1 MDVIERYL
9 AGMQVDPND
18 PVLQNYLMQQRIY
31 GPGPGIPSR
40 NYARSMLLPPTRQE
54 SIAMRQSPQAQVPI
68 PEMFTPTLPA
78 EVEGVPQEVMD
89 PRGIRARQTERLP
102 DVPMR
107 GQPNIDTPQTT
118 VFNRSNAYLAAYNQ
132 AKTSQYFQ
140 MLDLLLKQQ
149 TVEQGNLDII
159 RKAIADIDDR
169 IADYEKAAAE
179 FETPKS
185 SGGGGS
191 RTVKNF
197 RLEAEAEINRL
208 ALKSLE
214 QQTRLTEQV
223 GRDTVAPTS
232 TLSFFTGDSSNRVN
246 SINANPADMSALI
259 SQLRQPTYVN
269 QFASI
274 TNTTA
279 RNDATGELLRQV
291 TREMVAAGVPTTE
304 QEKVYDVIAANYGGL
319 ASSTPA
325 SRSSTFSKSAVA
337 SQREAEIQRKL
348 GDVYDL
354 KDASTVQVPA
364 KFMKGGVPT
373 LPPNQYVKTTFTGR
387 GAGNVVY
394 YLTNEMAIR
403 QKAEEASVYGSSGR
417 KPAIT
422 QSAAEKE
429 LDNFIIGNIR
439 DDGKFELSENTGGGA
454 DLVAKA
460 AGKDLGD
467 LTQEDIDRVLR
478 DRIGASVRVQQA
490 REVGMLKTQRSAY
503 SDRLAAGLRGM
514 SPEEYLGRAAQMRDK
529 PFAAGTTP
537 EEARRQMTQSPA
549 RMDAEKFYADLTPQQ
564 RLQADYMSQ
573 ATALAKKGEK
583 ITLDKDEQMLY
594 STMVEKL
601 QKGELTRPEL
611 YDAMMK
617 QAYDLYGAS
626 DIEKAQQKTKAA
638 LQSIYLDDIAQFQL
652 TSGATKI
659 EAPQVKPTEPT
670 E

>member
-1 MDVIERYL
+1 MNVIERYL
-9 AGMQVDPND
+9 AGMEVDPND
-18 PVLQNYLMQQRIY
+18 PVLQTYLMQQRIY
-31 GPGPGIPSR
+31 GGGTPSQQEFRNTVIPRDPVPSIPNQGPI
-40 NYARSMLLPPTRQE
+40 APPD
-54 SIAMRQSPQAQVPI
+54 
-68 PEMFTPTLPA
+68 MFTP
-78 EVEGVPQEVMD
+78 VEGVPQEVMD
-89 PRGIRARQTERLP
+89 PRGQARRRRQTERLP
-102 DVPMR
+102 DVPM
-107 GQPNIDTPQTT
+107 GAQPNIDTPQTT
-118 VFNRSNAYLAAYNQ
+118 VFRRSNAYLAAYNQ

-185 SGGGGS
+185 SGGRGS
-191 RTVKNF
+191 STVKNF

-223 GRDTVAPTS
+223 GRDTQAPTS

-246 SINANPADMSALI
+246 SINANPSDMSALI
-259 SQLRQPTYVN
+259 SQVRQPTYVN

-279 RNDATGELLRQV
+279 RNEATGELIRQV
-291 TREMVAAGVPTTE
+291 MREMVAAGVPSTE
-304 QEKVYDVIAANYGGL
+304 QEKVFDLIAANYGGL

-325 SRSSTFSKSAVA
+325 SRSSQFSNAAVA
-337 SQREAEIQRKL
+337 SQREAEMQRKL

-364 KFMKGGVPT
+364 SQMRDGVPT
-373 LPPNQYVKTTFTGR
+373 LNPNQYVKTTFSDGTID
-387 GAGNVVY
+387 Y

-403 QKAEEASVYGSSGR
+403 QKAEEAQAFGGGGR
-417 KPAIT
+417 TRPTIT

-439 DDGKFELSENTGGGA
+439 DDGKFVLNENTGGGA

-460 AGKDLGD
+460 AGKDLGE

-490 REVGMLKTQRSAY
+490 QAVGELTQQRSAY

-537 EEARRQMTQSPA
+537 EEARRQMTQSPS

-573 ATALAKKGEK
+573 ATAMAKRGDRQ
-583 ITLDKDEQMLY
+583 TLDKDEQMLY
-594 STMVEKL
+594 STMIEKL
-601 QKGELTRPEL
+601 EKGELTRPEL

-626 DIEKAQQKTKAA
+626 DIEKAQKKTKSA
-638 LQSIYLDDIAQFQL
+638 LTSIYLDDIAQFQL
-652 TSGATKI
+652 TSGATSIDAPKI
-659 EAPQVKPTEPT
+659 ENRNQPIEPT

>member
-9 AGMQVDPND
+9 AGMPVDPND
-18 PVLQNYLMQQRIY
+18 PVLQDYLLQQRIY

-40 NYARSMLLPPTRQE
+40 NFARSMLLPPTRQE
-54 SIAMRQSPQAQVPI
+54 SIAMRQSPEAQVPI
-68 PEMFTPTLPA
+68 PELPQQ
-78 EVEGVPQEVMD
+78 EGVVD
-89 PRGIRARQTERLP
+89 PAPSRRERRQMRQTERLD
-102 DVPMR
+102 DVPMAAA
-107 GQPNIDTPQTT
+107 PNIQTPETT
-118 VFNRSNAYLAAYNQ
+118 PFRRSNAYLAAYNQ

-140 MLDLLLKQQ
+140 MLDFLLKQQ
-149 TVEQGNLDII
+149 AVQQGNNEIL

-169 IADYEKAAAE
+169 IKGYEEAAQE
-179 FETPKS
+179 FEIPKGS
-185 SGGGGS
+185 RGGS
-191 RTVKNF
+191 AGTVKNF

-214 QQTRLTEQV
+214 EQTRLTEEV
-223 GRDTVAPTS
+223 GRDTRAPTS
-232 TLSFFTGDSSNRVN
+232 TLSFFTGDSSNRLL
-246 SINANPADMSALI
+246 SIQANPSDMSALM

-269 QFASI
+269 QFSVI
-274 TNTTA
+274 SNTTA
-279 RNDATGELLRQV
+279 RNEATGELLRQL
-291 TREMVAAGVPTTE
+291 TREMVSQGVPATE
-304 QEKVYDVIAANYGGL
+304 QEKVFDLVASNYGGL
-319 ASSTPA
+319 ASSTA
-325 SRSSTFSKSAVA
+325 STRNARFSNSAVN
-337 SQREAEIQRKL
+337 SQREAEIQAKI
-348 GDVYDL
+348 GGVYDL
-354 KDASTVQVPA
+354 KDASTVEVPA
-364 KFMKGGVPT
+364 SQMRGGVPT
-373 LPPNQYVKTTFTGR
+373 LNPNQYVKTTFSGGR
-387 GAGNVVY
+387 GTVY

-403 QKAEEASVYGSSGR
+403 QKAEEAQRFGGSR
-417 KPAIT
+417 AAKAPIT
-422 QSAAEKE
+422 QSKADRE
-429 LDNFIIGNIR
+429 LDDFIIGNIR
-439 DDGKFELSENTGGGA
+439 DDGKFTLEEG
-454 DLVAKA
+454 KA
-460 AGKDLGD
+460 QIIVDRLPEVKSVND
-467 LTQEDIDRVLR
+467 LTAEDIEKVLR

-490 REVGMLKTQRSAY
+490 KEVGALKSQRSAY

-514 SPEEYLGRAAQMRDK
+514 SPEEYLGRAAQMRDR

-537 EEARRQMTQSPA
+537 QDARRSMTQEPG
-549 RMDAEKFYADLTPQQ
+549 RMDAEKFYSQLTPAQ

-594 STMVEKL
+594 STMIEKL

-659 EAPQVKPTEPT
+659 ETPQVKPTEPT